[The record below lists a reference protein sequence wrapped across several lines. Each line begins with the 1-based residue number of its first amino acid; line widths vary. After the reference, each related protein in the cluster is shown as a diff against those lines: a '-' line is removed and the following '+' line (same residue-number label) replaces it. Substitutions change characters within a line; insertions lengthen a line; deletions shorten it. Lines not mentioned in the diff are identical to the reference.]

1 MSSKATFAS
10 VPDGAHARAS
20 SASRARPWLAGLCLV
35 GLCLAGLT
43 VGTAWAQPQG
53 RGQAQAKVQAKVQV
67 QDAWLRPT
75 VAGQSATGGY
85 MRLTASQDLQL
96 LGFSSPVATEAQLHE
111 MVMNGDVMQMRES
124 AALSLPAG
132 TAVALQP
139 GAGQRHLMLMGLKR
153 QLKAGE
159 RVQVVLKLKAADGTA
174 FSQTVVVPVKAKGP
188 AAGEGPAAGA
198 MPSEGGHH
206 HGHDGNHDHEHERQQ
221 EHQHQHQHQHAH

>member
-10 VPDGAHARAS
+10 APDDARARAT
-20 SASRARPWLAGLCLV
+20 SAPRVRPWLAGLCLAS
-35 GLCLAGLT
+35 LA
-43 VGTAWAQPQG
+43 VGTVWAQAPRGQSPQAQPQG
-53 RGQAQAKVQAKVQV
+53 RAQAQVQV

-96 LGFSSPVATEAQLHE
+96 LGFSSPVAAEAQLHE

-159 RVQVVLKLKAADGTA
+159 KVQVVLKLKAADGTA

-188 AAGEGPAAGA
+188 AAEAV
-198 MPSEGGHH
+198 PSEGGHP
-206 HGHDGNHDHEHERQQ
+206 HGHDGSHDHK
-221 EHQHQHQHQHAH
+221 HQHAH

>member
-43 VGTAWAQPQG
+43 VGAAWAQPQG
-53 RGQAQAKVQAKVQV
+53 RGQAQAKVQV

-159 RVQVVLKLKAADGTA
+159 RVQVVLKLKATDGTA
-174 FSQTVVVPVKAKGP
+174 FSQTVVVPVKAK
-188 AAGEGPAAGA
+188 GPAAGA

-221 EHQHQHQHQHAH
+221 EHQHQHAH